1 MISLDK
7 LFTWLTSLGFFLL
20 VSTPSIKVLYS
31 NPIINLIPLSLFV
44 LVFACVSV
52 KPIPIGGTGK
62 LAIRLLFVFAALF
75 YLYFAFAPYSF
86 QDYDNFLRYAFFFLA
101 LFLVVALHKWLSIK
115 IVLNLVIL
123 WAVIIALLR
132 LTGNL
137 SLDASKGQTYLT
149 VGLPMGAGLTTLLVS
164 LVQLKNKNLWVWFF
178 HVLGISF
185 IITTLLLSRGR
196 SNLLFP
202 LVILLLFLFA
212 TMLLNRKFR
221 RRSIW
226 LSIILAGIGIIV
238 YSEIS
243 GNEEYK
249 AFERINSSI
258 DNADEESRLN
268 IWIPVANLILTN
280 PFGYGVDSYEYLLWN
295 YPHNIFL
302 EVTLSLG
309 IFGLAALLGILTLF
323 LKSVKNELVNYKDN
337 KLLIFAFTAGY
348 FFLSWNT
355 SFDFATAY
363 VPLGMILISY
373 LKISNQNK
381 AF

>member
-62 LAIRLLFVFAALF
+62 LALRLLFVFAALF

-149 VGLPMGAGLTTLLVS
+149 
-164 LVQLKNKNLWVWFF
+164 
-178 HVLGISF
+178 
-185 IITTLLLSRGR
+185 
-196 SNLLFP
+196 
-202 LVILLLFLFA
+202 
-212 TMLLNRKFR
+212 
-221 RRSIW
+221 
-226 LSIILAGIGIIV
+226 
-238 YSEIS
+238 
-243 GNEEYK
+243 
-249 AFERINSSI
+249 
-258 DNADEESRLN
+258 
-268 IWIPVANLILTN
+268 
-280 PFGYGVDSYEYLLWN
+280 
-295 YPHNIFL
+295 
-302 EVTLSLG
+302 
-309 IFGLAALLGILTLF
+309 
-323 LKSVKNELVNYKDN
+323 
-337 KLLIFAFTAGY
+337 
-348 FFLSWNT
+348 
-355 SFDFATAY
+355 
-363 VPLGMILISY
+363 
-373 LKISNQNK
+373 
-381 AF
+381 